1 MGVFKKK
8 ERERTVFKG
17 GKVFTT
23 TPPPP
28 EAWEKTQG

>member
-17 GKVFTT
+17 GKVFTP
-23 TPPPP
+23 PPPP